1 MGSQH
6 AYDQTVMS
14 YELYQEIADELSMPV
29 DPRLSTQVRYDLYN
43 SKLVFL
49 RNLFEQCFRIVNSRG
64 VSIADSELDSEQ
76 TFSSSDLNR
85 IHEAVDITHAHIRET
100 ILESLQQT
108 FMTISEETQNEST
121 SA

>member
-29 DPRLSTQVRYDLYN
+29 DPRLATQVRYDLYN

-49 RNLFEQCFRIVNSRG
+49 RNLFEQCFRIVNSG
-64 VSIADSELDSEQ
+64 NGCDDCELDQ
-76 TFSSSDLNR
+76 KTFSSSDLNR
-85 IHEAVDITHAHIRET
+85 IHEAVDLTHAHIRET
-100 ILESLQQT
+100 ILEALDQT
-108 FMTISEETQNEST
+108 FYTLSEATKNEST